1 MLQRIW
7 TSFVINLIRTIVY
20 YAYIFI
26 GLLLFFTVIN
36 IIINFSNFSQ
46 FELLFLCL
54 RIVEQKF
61 HIIYETN
68 FT

>member
-7 TSFVINLIRTIVY
+7 TSFAINLIHTIVY

-46 FELLFLCL
+46 FELLFLSL

>member
-1 MLQRIW
+1 MLQQIW

-46 FELLFLCL
+46 FELLFLSL